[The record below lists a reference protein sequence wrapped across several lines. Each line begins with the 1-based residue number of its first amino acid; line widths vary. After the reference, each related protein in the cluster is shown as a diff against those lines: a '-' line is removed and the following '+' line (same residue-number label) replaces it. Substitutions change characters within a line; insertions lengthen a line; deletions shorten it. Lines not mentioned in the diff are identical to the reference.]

1 MKRTATSITNA
12 VFFSLPMSTVSGLL
26 KSTVLSAMID
36 LSHYKITL
44 ADSSTNSG
52 FYL

>member
-1 MKRTATSITNA
+1 VKRTAMSIINV
-12 VFFSLPMSTVSGLL
+12 VFFSLSISTISGLL